1 MSDRYQA
8 GYYDHHQHTHSHSH
22 HPHPHTHP
30 HPHPYPH
37 QTAMSHYPPQPY
49 RSGYPGYHPYP
60 SGYSYGSASS
70 SYMPNYYRYAAYA
83 SPHYSQPHA
92 HPHQGM
98 FTPAGQQLIPSSVLH
113 YPPRSHPQAH
123 PYQQQQHQ
131 QQHPQQHPQ
140 QPQQHQQQSSYEQP
154 PPSLYS
160 SSASSS
166 AYGQTRG
173 FGGYTGPTPHYAP
186 PGRSTT
192 PAPNRTVLPPNYLE
206 PIRGYTEQHQHQ
218 HQHQQ
223 QQLPLSATPKLEE
236 SMPVELEVE
245 AGSPAQRLTTSP
257 PLISATGTDSGISN
271 CSTRARSDSSQ
282 STPVYSG
289 EYPVNMSVESAS
301 CVPYHCPA
309 EHEEEPQHQQQPSM
323 ESEPEL
329 EESKVTSVREAQS
342 GSTPL
347 DIPDDISATAAQSAQ
362 SASPPTPLVASI
374 DKATPTP
381 TAAAVSE
388 INLAKP
394 HKETAGAGA
403 GAGAEAQA
411 QAQADTAAERT
422 STTPQDAGEQ
432 GSPGNPISEDAVEMP
447 ELGQQQQQQQEHPLP
462 PATASINWS
471 TSPRRSRTPPV
482 PQNSPVGYGQS
493 ASVTPVLAPLFQQQQ
508 TPSSHKRQTTAAKSR
523 SISCSN
529 SNSNSNRIMECDLI
543 PSKKSKR
550 RTGKREAGGEEQAES
565 VESTVREQIRDI
577 KPLPGFLQAFGSTE
591 IGRFSER
598 FLQTPESL
606 VERLAEEYAAS
617 NSTFSP
623 YTTGGYYEALSTP
636 PQSYHPYEEQ
646 QHAGYQGHMHMAHT
660 RNRGMRGHGGFGYE
674 MPDYM
679 AYERYAAYGAG
690 RPRHRY
696 GEIRCNGY

>member
-8 GYYDHHQHTHSHSH
+8 GYYDHHQPQHQHQHSHA
-22 HPHPHTHP
+22 HP
-30 HPHPYPH
+30 PHPYPH

-49 RSGYPGYHPYP
+49 RSGYAGYHPYAG
-60 SGYSYGSASS
+60 GYGYGAGSS

-113 YPPRSHPQAH
+113 YPPRPHPQAH
-123 PYQQQQHQ
+123 PYQH
-131 QQHPQQHPQ
+131 
-140 QPQQHQQQSSYEQP
+140 QPQQQPGYEQP

-166 AYGQTRG
+166 AYGQARG

-206 PIRGYTEQHQHQ
+206 PIRGYPEQHQH
-218 HQHQQ
+218 Q

-236 SMPVELEVE
+236 SLPAELEVE

-289 EYPVNMSVESAS
+289 DYPVNMSVESAS

-309 EHEEEPQHQQQPSM
+309 EYEEEEMQQQQPQQQQQQQQPSV

-329 EESKVTSVREAQS
+329 EESKVTKS

-347 DIPDDISATAAQSAQ
+347 DIPDDISAPAAQ
-362 SASPPTPLVASI
+362 SASPPTPPVASI

-381 TAAAVSE
+381 TAAAAAAAAVSEVVRRAE

-394 HKETAGAGA
+394 NKETPVAAA
-403 GAGAEAQA
+403 AAAGAE
-411 QAQADTAAERT
+411 AQADTAAERT
-422 STTPQDAGEQ
+422 TTTTPQDAVER
-432 GSPGNPISEDAVEMP
+432 GSPSNPISEDAAETP
-447 ELGQQQQQQQEHPLP
+447 ELGEHPLP
-462 PATASINWS
+462 PATTASNNWS

-493 ASVTPVLAPLFQQQQ
+493 ASVPPALAPLFQQQQ
-508 TPSSHKRQTTAAKSR
+508 QQQQTPNSHKRQTTAAKSR
-523 SISCSN
+523 SISIG
-529 SNSNSNRIMECDLI
+529 NSNSNRIMECDLI

-550 RTGKREAGGEEQAES
+550 RTSKREAGGEEQLES
-565 VESTVREQIRDI
+565 MEPTVREQIRDI

-617 NSTFSP
+617 NSSYSP
-623 YTTGGYYEALSTP
+623 YSTGGYYEPHSTP

-646 QHAGYQGHMHMAHT
+646 QHAAYQGHMHMAHA
-660 RNRGMRGHGGFGYE
+660 RNRAMRGHGGGYGYE

>member
-8 GYYDHHQHTHSHSH
+8 GYYDHHQHSHSH
-22 HPHPHTHP
+22 

-49 RSGYPGYHPYP
+49 RSGYSGYHPYAG
-60 SGYSYGSASS
+60 GYGYGSASS

-123 PYQQQQHQ
+123 PYQH
-131 QQHPQQHPQ
+131 
-140 QPQQHQQQSSYEQP
+140 QPQQQQQQSSYEQP

-166 AYGQTRG
+166 AYGQARG
-173 FGGYTGPTPHYAP
+173 FGGYPGPTPHYAP

-206 PIRGYTEQHQHQ
+206 PIRGYPEQHQLQHQHQ
-218 HQHQQ
+218 H

-236 SMPVELEVE
+236 SMPAELEVE

-309 EHEEEPQHQQQPSM
+309 EYEEEEQPQQQPPQQQPPQQQQQQQQSSV

-329 EESKVTSVREAQS
+329 EERKVASVREAQTS
-342 GSTPL
+342 STPL
-347 DIPDDISATAAQSAQ
+347 DIPDDISATAAQSA
-362 SASPPTPLVASI
+362 SPPTPPVASI

-388 INLAKP
+388 VPRRMEINLAKP
-394 HKETAGAGA
+394 NKETAAVA
-403 GAGAEAQA
+403 AAAAAGAE
-411 QAQADTAAERT
+411 AQADTAAERAT
-422 STTPQDAGEQ
+422 PTPQDAVER
-432 GSPGNPISEDAVEMP
+432 GSPSNPISEDAAEMP
-447 ELGQQQQQQQEHPLP
+447 ELGQEHPLP
-462 PATASINWS
+462 PATASNIWS

-493 ASVTPVLAPLFQQQQ
+493 ASVPPGLAPLFQQQQ
-508 TPSSHKRQTTAAKSR
+508 KQSPSSHKRQTTAAKSR
-523 SISCSN
+523 SISI
-529 SNSNSNRIMECDLI
+529 SNSNRIMECDLI

-550 RTGKREAGGEEQAES
+550 RTSKREAGGEEQLES
-565 VESTVREQIRDI
+565 MEPTVREQIRDI

-617 NSTFSP
+617 NSSFSP
-623 YTTGGYYEALSTP
+623 YTTGGYYEP
-636 PQSYHPYEEQ
+636 PSAPPHSYHPYEEQ
-646 QHAGYQGHMHMAHT
+646 QHAGYQGHMHMAHA
-660 RNRGMRGHGGFGYE
+660 RNRGMRGHGGYGYE